1 MKSKYFA
8 RKKTSVLV
16 YFTIFIY
23 LLMQMRC
30 WIGFSGR
37 TVMMQYVLVA
47 LLAIYGL
54 FGAVRYQFRTKY
66 IVFSLIY
73 FIYLVYAGR
82 VWEQN
87 IFGLIGRVIP
97 AVNALFILSIPDDDK
112 EIFLGYIIKWLG
124 WILLPSMA
132 LYFILQFISL
142 PNFGVLVADYGSKIV
157 DKRVYYNYLFYIL
170 PSDLHAYGFTR
181 FNGPFLEAGDVG
193 CVAAFLL
200 FATQFDFKRFKL
212 LWVIAT
218 ALFFSFSLAGWV
230 LVIIGYALML
240 FSEKR
245 VKSRTIVIF
254 IIIILLGYLFASFYN
269 GGDNVINNLILS
281 RLEADEDRVIVG
293 NNRANVLIMDYFF
306 GMFSSLQTAMFGYD
320 SITVDMLLGES
331 ASVGLIPIAIRLGL
345 LGIALNLL
353 PYLVM
358 SQNSISRRYGWA
370 MFFILVLY
378 FVQRTETFW
387 IVVIISYVYGIVIND
402 RKNKIAL

>member
-8 RKKTSVLV
+8 RKRTSVLV

-66 IVFSLIY
+66 IVFSLLY
-73 FIYLVYAGR
+73 FIYLLYAGR

-132 LYFILQFISL
+132 LYLILQFASL
-142 PNFGVLVADYGSKIV
+142 PNLGVLLADYGSKIV
-157 DKRVYYNYLFYIL
+157 DKRVYYNYIFYIL
-170 PSDLHAYGFTR
+170 PSDLHNYGFTR

-193 CVAAFLL
+193 CVTAFLL
-200 FATQFDFKRFKL
+200 FATQFDFKRFKFL
-212 LWVIAT
+212 RVIAA
-218 ALFFSFSLAGWV
+218 ALIVSFSLAGWV
-230 LVIIGYALML
+230 LAVIGYALML
-240 FSEKR
+240 FSKKR
-245 VKSRTIVIF
+245 VNSSTIVLF
-254 IIIILLGYLFASFYN
+254 IIVLLVGYLFASFYN
-269 GGDNVINNLILS
+269 GGDNAINNLILS
-281 RLEADEDRVIVG
+281 RLESDEVKIIAG
-293 NNRANVLIMDYFF
+293 NNRINVLIMDYFL
-306 GMFSSLQTAMFGYD
+306 GMFGSFQTAMFGYD
-320 SITVDMLLGES
+320 SITVDIILGDS
-331 ASVGLIPIAIRLGL
+331 ASVGFMPIAIRLGL
-345 LGIALNLL
+345 LGIILNLL
-353 PYLVM
+353 PYLAM
-358 SQNSISRRYGWA
+358 TQNSISRRYGWA
-370 MFFILVLY
+370 MFFILALY
-378 FVQRTETFW
+378 FIQRTETFW
-387 IVVIISYVYGIVIND
+387 IVVMISYVYGIVIND
-402 RKNKIAL
+402 RKNKKAL